1 MRQVHRAGETLEV
14 DYAGMRLTVVE
25 LGKPRE
31 AQIFV
36 ACLPCSQLVYVKAT
50 WTQGQEDWLGAH
62 VRALDY
68 IGGCPE
74 KLVPDYVPGHIMKS
88 VFRLAAR
95 RTGFAAGI
103 P

>member
-14 DYAGMRLTVVE
+14 DYAGMTLTVIDM
-25 LGKPRE
+25 GAPRE

-36 ACLPCSQLVYVKAT
+36 ACLPCSQLIYAEAS
-50 WTQGQEDWLGAH
+50 WTQGHEDWLSAH
-62 VRALDY
+62 VRALAY

-74 KLVPDYVPGHIMKS
+74 KLVPDNRCRPGCTPS
-88 VFRLAAR
+88 LADRWLLLAHC
-95 RTGFAAGI
+95 

>member
-36 ACLPCSQLVYVKAT
+36 ACLPCSQLVYAEASR
-50 WTQGQEDWLGAH
+50 TQGQEDWLGAH

-74 KLVPDYVPGHIMKS
+74 KLVYDYVPGHVIAVM
-88 VFRLAAR
+88 
-95 RTGFAAGI
+95 
-103 P
+103 